1 MDTITLPAEPAER
14 SFPISWLFSV
24 SPEANEH
31 PCERIARKKPGASM
45 VALIALGAALDG
57 GVGRGEATISEALLG
72 VGNRWKWRRVYG
84 VHLDHRRGGPICVGT
99 RLGRGGDFDGKPLKA
114 AARVAFADALAFAEG
129 PLV

>member
-1 MDTITLPAEPAER
+1 MTLGLCRILFYCDGYNHVAGRTGRTLLPDFLA
-14 SFPISWLFSV
+14 FSV

-72 VGNRWKWRRVYG
+72 VGTDGSG
-84 VHLDHRRGGPICVGT
+84 VEFTGCISITVE
-99 RLGRGGDFDGKPLKA
+99 
-114 AARVAFADALAFAEG
+114 AARFA
-129 PLV
+129 